1 MSLIIFSGFLLYCV
15 VEIHH
20 MRKLR
25 RQKLKDKRAAELA
38 AKRQAAIDQEPET
51 TDDEKDDIDDE
62 IIVTHL

>member
-1 MSLIIFSGFLLYCV
+1 
-15 VEIHH
+15 